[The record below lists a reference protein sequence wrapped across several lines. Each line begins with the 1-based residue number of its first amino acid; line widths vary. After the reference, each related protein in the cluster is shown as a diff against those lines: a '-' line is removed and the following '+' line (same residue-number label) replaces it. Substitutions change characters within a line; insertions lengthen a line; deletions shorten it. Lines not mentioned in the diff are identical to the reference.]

1 MREAASRGFF
11 LGSKAP
17 FGYTR
22 VKVNDGVKERP
33 TLEVDPAT
41 APVVKE
47 IFESSL
53 QGNGLK
59 EICKA
64 LNDRG
69 ITNRGKRWYKG
80 GLHYLLTN
88 EAYTGIAVWGRT
100 SKGEKPQ
107 DPVRVEGA
115 WPALISRELFDAV
128 QQAMRDRAP
137 KVRRP
142 ASVGS
147 RFLLSGLL
155 KCGVCG
161 RPYSAQGAKSGQF
174 AYYICGTLFR
184 EGAGTCSA
192 RYLNAPRQET
202 FVVQKIDD
210 RQSIR
215 KIAVLV
221 GGGLKPLRISDKA
234 EAPQGPL
241 PRHESTRN
249 RLPGLAEFAGR
260 CLVGFQQSG
269 LDLLNVGRSDYS
281 DFSRESLCVS
291 RGQLPVW
298 FAAPGVGLPTVWNS
312 PIASGTRAKL
322 HALRRHEVQ
331 DGLLLGV
338 ELPLRQRRHLHDDV
352 AAPGVEYRLA
362 PCAAVRVGVE
372 RLQVG
377 GQQPLRA
384 LLERLRRLLAQLL
397 VHGVVGFALGVPRRV
412 LLRVHAGQEYLLGVV
427 GQPRGHVRQS
437 EEDRVGDDVEEGRG
451 NEARPLPHRLAVLAP
466 PAVAPVLHRVVVGLA
481 DGMLLEAV
489 PLNPAVLV
497 GAPELRPYLRREL
510 GRDSA
515 ADGRIA
521 PAGLRHPSH
530 RTGLAT
536 FTAPGSPLDGL

>member
-1 MREAASRGFF
+1 MLRRKGVRVVSITEHADDSPTGKLMEAIIESVDEFYSENLAQEVVRGMREAASRGFF

-22 VKVNDGVKERP
+22 VKVSDGVKERP

-47 IFESSL
+47 MFENSL
-53 QGNGLK
+53 SGNGLK

-64 LNDRG
+64 LNGRG
-69 ITNRGKRWYKG
+69 ITNRGKRWNKG

-88 EAYTGIAVWGRT
+88 EAYTGAAVWGRT
-100 SKGEKPQ
+100 SKEEKVQ

-115 WPALISRELFDAV
+115 WPELVSKELFDDV

-137 KVRRP
+137 KVQRP
-142 ASVGS
+142 GRVGS
-147 RFLLSGLL
+147 KFLLSGLL

-161 RPYSAQGAKSGQF
+161 RPYSGQGAKSGQF
-174 AYYICGTLFR
+174 AYYVCGTLFR

-192 RYLNAPRQET
+192 RYLNAPRVED
-202 FVVQKIDD
+202 FVVEKIDD

-221 GGGLKPLRISDKA
+221 GGGLKPLRISDKG

-269 LDLLNVGRSDYS
+269 LHLLNVGRNDYS

-322 HALRRHEVQ
+322 IPSRACPSSQSTSATSAPSAVQ
-331 DGLLLGV
+331 MPNSSSTSVTVMVTSNLSS
-338 ELPLRQRRHLHDDV
+338 
-352 AAPGVEYRLA
+352 
-362 PCAAVRVGVE
+362 
-372 RLQVG
+372 
-377 GQQPLRA
+377 
-384 LLERLRRLLAQLL
+384 L
-397 VHGVVGFALGVPRRV
+397 VP
-412 LLRVHAGQEYLLGVV
+412 
-427 GQPRGHVRQS
+427 S
-437 EEDRVGDDVEEGRG
+437 E
-451 NEARPLPHRLAVLAP
+451 
-466 PAVAPVLHRVVVGLA
+466 
-481 DGMLLEAV
+481 
-489 PLNPAVLV
+489 
-497 GAPELRPYLRREL
+497 
-510 GRDSA
+510 
-515 ADGRIA
+515 
-521 PAGLRHPSH
+521 
-530 RTGLAT
+530 AT
-536 FTAPGSPLDGL
+536 TVTS